1 MSKLTAK
8 HFSNDPVALVN
19 AGLRAATFT
28 NPSLHF
34 DPTHKV
40 VSLRSAASQPT
51 VALVSGGGSG
61 HEPSFAG
68 FVGEGFLTAAVAG
81 SVFASPSAEQVFR
94 AVEAI
99 GTDQPDRGVLVI
111 IMNYTGDMLHFGMAV
126 EKARAAG
133 IKADLLVV
141 GDDVGVGRSRG
152 GRIGRRGL
160 AGTVLVQKIA
170 GAAAAGGASLE
181 EVRRI
186 AGLAGDNLATVG
198 ASLAHVHVPGRQV
211 TADELGDAIEIGMG
225 IHNEEGFGRV
235 TTTLSGLV
243 ETMLKQLLDQS
254 DKDRA
259 YIQLSPGEEFVAMVN
274 NLGGIS
280 VLELGAITAEV
291 VDQLST
297 TYSLR
302 PSRLLSGTYMT
313 SLNGLGFS
321 ITLLKVADKS
331 FLSLIDAPA
340 DAAGWS
346 APVQPKNWANGID
359 TSKPEP
365 SQPKAGSETQS
376 STPSNLQLDA
386 QVAPNKLRAAL
397 KSLIDA
403 EPQVTKYDTVVG
415 DGDCGLCLKTGA
427 EAVLKYLDSPAAT
440 ASQSDALRL
449 VRDIAQV
456 VEQNMDGTSGA
467 LYAIF
472 VNSLAAGLQAAVAG
486 QSPQPATPQIWAAGL
501 KAALLSLGKYT
512 PAQPGD
518 RTVIDALVPFVNTLA
533 ETLDVKRAV
542 GAATQGCESTKGMKA
557 SLGRSVYV
565 SVEGWNSCPDPGA
578 YGLVKLLEGFV

>member
-1 MSKLTAK
+1 MSSK
-8 HFSNDPVALVN
+8 HFSNDPLALVN

-28 NPSLHF
+28 NPSLTF
-34 DPTHKV
+34 DPANKI
-40 VSLRSAASQPT
+40 VSLRTAASQPS
-51 VALVSGGGSG
+51 VALISGGGSG

-68 FVGEGFLTAAVAG
+68 FVGDGFLTAAVAG
-81 SVFASPSAEQVFR
+81 SIFASPSAEQVFR
-94 AVEAI
+94 AIKAVGSE
-99 GTDQPDRGVLVI
+99 QPDRGVLVI

-133 IKADLLVV
+133 IKVDLLVV
-141 GDDVGVGRSRG
+141 GDDVGVGRARG

-160 AGTVLVQKIA
+160 AGTVLIQKIA
-170 GAAAAGGASLE
+170 GAAAATGATLD
-181 EVRRI
+181 EVHKI
-186 AGLAGDNLATVG
+186 ANLANENLATVG
-198 ASLAHVHVPGRQV
+198 ASLAHVHVPGRQIV
-211 TADELGDAIEIGMG
+211 PDELGDAIEIGMG

-235 TTTLSGLV
+235 TTSLSGLV

-259 YIQLSPGEEFVAMVN
+259 YINIRPEDEFVAMVN

-291 VDQLST
+291 IDQLSS
-297 TYSLR
+297 TYNLR

-321 ITLLKVADKS
+321 ITLLKVVDKS

-346 APVQPKNWANGID
+346 APVQPKNWARGID

-365 SQPKAGSETQS
+365 VTAEIETEAS
-376 STPSNLQLDA
+376 PPSNLQLDA
-386 QVAPNKLRAAL
+386 QTATAKLRAAL
-397 KSLIDA
+397 NSLVEA
-403 EPQVTKYDTVVG
+403 EPQVTKYDTIVG

-427 EAVLKYLDSPAAT
+427 EAVLKYLDSSS
-440 ASQSDALRL
+440 SQGDAIRL

-456 VEQNMDGTSGA
+456 IEQSMDGTSGA

-472 VNSLAAGLQAAVAG
+472 VNSLAASLQAAASG
-486 QSPQPATPQIWAAGL
+486 QPTQTITPQIWAAGL
-501 KAALLSLGKYT
+501 KSALVSLSKYT

-533 ETLDVKRAV
+533 ETVDVKKAV
-542 GAATQGCESTKGMKA
+542 DAAIKGCESTKGMKA

-565 SVEGWNSCPDPGA
+565 SEEGWDSCPDPGA
-578 YGLVKLLEGFV
+578 YGLAKLLEGFL